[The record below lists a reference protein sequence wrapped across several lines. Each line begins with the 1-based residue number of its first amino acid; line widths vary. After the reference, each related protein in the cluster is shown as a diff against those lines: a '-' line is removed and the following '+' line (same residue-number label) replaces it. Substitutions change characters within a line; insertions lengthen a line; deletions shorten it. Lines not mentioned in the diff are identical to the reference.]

1 MYGYIAGNHL
11 MQMPLA
17 ARDHHIDRVAMA
29 RKSRS
34 QPKHHT
40 FCTSSLKR
48 FYEHSNVRSFIGGPH
63 QYLAH
68 AFSVTLGFSL
78 HDRLIPAEREVVEFV
93 EIAMSCMA
101 SA

>member
-1 MYGYIAGNHL
+1 MYGYIAGDYF
-11 MQMPLA
+11 MQMSLA
-17 ARDHHIDRVAMA
+17 ARDQDIDLAA
-29 RKSRS
+29 QPRKSRG
-34 QPKHHT
+34 QHKHHP

-48 FYEHSNVRSFIGGPH
+48 FYEDRNVRSLIGSPH

-68 AFSVTLGFSL
+68 AISVTLGFSL